1 MSLPP
6 VPESPPPSHP
16 PLPASSYQGPP
27 VAPPGWG
34 SGPAAPATDPFRSGG
49 RAGELWP
56 QPPQS
61 PQPKRREG
69 LLLAGFA
76 VLAALLVVGGVL
88 AFSALRGGDET
99 VEVGGSPTS
108 GPPLA
113 DPTETTP
120 PASETPA
127 TDLDPDAS
135 DSSGAAPPEGDHV
148 ACPAEVSGEICDAA
162 RFVESFRGRPFK
174 TFPTVQLV
182 DDEAFGDRLLRDFD
196 EDLPDI
202 EITTQIWRSLGFIE
216 PDDDLAEILATSWEI
231 GTVGAYFTDTKEL
244 YVQGDELDLYAQ
256 MVVVHELTHAH
267 DDQWLDLDR
276 PEYDEATDEI
286 GYGFAAVVEG
296 NAQRVESAWR
306 AELSGAQQEE
316 LAGLE
321 AGVLSPEDIEIYT
334 SLPEMLLFLQISP
347 YLDGRE
353 LVDHIA
359 GAGGEEAV
367 DAALESPPSTSEQ
380 VLHPELFG
388 SEEAIEVPVPSTDG
402 AEMLEQGMV
411 GELAFSLWLGDLAGA
426 GWGGDQYV
434 SWRTGDTACTRI
446 DVTGDTTRDAD
457 ELMKAAD
464 AWAGQAADRTVER
477 VAESG
482 LDLVRITG
490 CY

>member
-1 MSLPP
+1 M
-6 VPESPPPSHP
+6 
-16 PLPASSYQGPP
+16 
-27 VAPPGWG
+27 
-34 SGPAAPATDPFRSGG
+34 
-49 RAGELWP
+49 
-56 QPPQS
+56 
-61 PQPKRREG
+61 
-69 LLLAGFA
+69 
-76 VLAALLVVGGVL
+76 
-88 AFSALRGGDET
+88 
-99 VEVGGSPTS
+99 
-108 GPPLA
+108 
-113 DPTETTP
+113 
-120 PASETPA
+120 
-127 TDLDPDAS
+127 
-135 DSSGAAPPEGDHV
+135 PPEGEHV
-148 ACPAEVSGEICDAA
+148 ACPAEVSEAICEAA
-162 RFVESFRGRPFK
+162 EFVESFRGRPFK

-276 PEYDEATDEI
+276 PEYDDATDEI
-286 GYGFAAVVEG
+286 GYGFSAVVEG

-306 AELSGAQQEE
+306 AELSAAQQEE

-334 SLPEMLLFLQISP
+334 SLPKMLLLLQISP
-347 YLDGRE
+347 YLDGRK

-367 DAALESPPSTSEQ
+367 DAALEAPPATSEQ
-380 VLHPELFG
+380 VLHPERFG
-388 SEEAIEVPVPSTDG
+388 VEGAIDVPVPSTDG
-402 AEMLEQGMV
+402 AEVLEQGMV
-411 GELAFSLWLGDLAGA
+411 GELAFNLWLGELAGA

-434 SWRTGDTACTRI
+434 SWRTAGTACTRI
-446 DVTGDTTRDAD
+446 DVTGDSTRDAD

-464 AWAGQAADRTVER
+464 AWAGRGADRTVER
-477 VAESG
+477 VTEGG